1 MATLFVH
8 GEMVVAR
15 GESILYELKIEHGI
29 AMVEMSGSDRIS
41 RFHFCLGPDCLSSS
55 NDPHVPLPPP
65 WTGAVNIGP
74 SLQCNLSEYTKRI
87 HPKNLCQLMEY
98 SSVSLAPMPLGYL
111 PFHMSLSSMGLVFS
125 NYESTLF
132 VANRITNEIL
142 TQAIRAV
149 SEDLARNPELE
160 SRPVRDVFLKWTHP
174 IAKIALYVEPDVP
187 NLTFGHMSRLFYLL
201 QMWAWE
207 YQSEQCS
214 FLIWAWP
221 GSTQQKLLGQG
232 HLLMDPDPPLK
243 SSRMIRG

>member
-1 MATLFVH
+1 
-8 GEMVVAR
+8 MVSAR
-15 GESILYELKIEHGI
+15 GELILYELKIEHGI

-41 RFHFCLGPDCLSSS
+41 RSSLCFDPDCLSSS
-55 NDPHVPLPPP
+55 NHPDAPLPPP

-74 SLQCNLSEYTKRI
+74 SLQCNLSEFTKVRNLPAAERI
-87 HPKNLCQLMEY
+87 HPKTLCQLTAY
-98 SSVSLAPMPLGYL
+98 SSVNLAPMPHEYL

-142 TQAIRAV
+142 TRAIRAV
-149 SEDLARNPELE
+149 SIDLARNPELE

-174 IAKIALYVEPDVP
+174 VAQIALYVEPQVP
-187 NLTFGHMSRLFYLL
+187 NLTFGGMYGLFYLL
-201 QMWAWE
+201 QIWARE
-207 YQSEQCS
+207 YQTEQCS

-221 GSTQQKLLGQG
+221 GTTQQKLLGQG

-243 SSRMIRG
+243 SSKRI